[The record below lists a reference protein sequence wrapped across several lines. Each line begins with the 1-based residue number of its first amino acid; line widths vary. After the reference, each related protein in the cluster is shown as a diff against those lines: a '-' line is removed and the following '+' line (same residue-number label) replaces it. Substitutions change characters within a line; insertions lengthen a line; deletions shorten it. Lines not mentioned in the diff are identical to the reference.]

1 VKSDIIAVSMT
12 DIGKALDLV
21 ERTVIYIGY
30 SDSFAEKMRLLAEE
44 LISGN
49 RFIIDEVTASLW
61 VETDQENMQ
70 IHLKLE
76 GALTPS
82 ARDKLIEISKTQCNQ
97 PPKGIFNKIGAFFS
111 DAFMQQTAEYT
122 PLFMVNGEAVENL
135 YIPYSVVDMPKK
147 DTSGD
152 DEDMNDI
159 EKNILKGLADDV
171 TVCAYASHAEL
182 VVVKKLPQTGKEIF

>member
-1 VKSDIIAVSMT
+1 MKSDIIAVSMA

-21 ERTVIYIGY
+21 ERTVTYIGY
-30 SDSFAEKMRLLAEE
+30 SDAFAEKMRLLAEE
-44 LISGN
+44 LLSGN

-61 VETDQENMQ
+61 VETDQENME

-76 GALTPS
+76 GALTPA
-82 ARDKLIEISKTQCNQ
+82 ARDKLIEISKSQCNM

-122 PLFMVNGEAVENL
+122 PLFMVNGEPVENL
-135 YIPYSVVDMPKK
+135 YIPYSVVDIPKP
-147 DTSGD
+147 DTAGD

-182 VVVKKLPQTGKEIF
+182 VVVKKLPQTGKETL